1 VATTQVACVP
11 LLVKRH
17 TFTCLEGSIPEAG
30 DQGSFALQPG
40 GRLAGRKAAM
50 PSLPLGPVQGAR
62 AGETL
67 EVQVVLFC
75 PRTRRQ
81 GRWRQR
87 PGWAAFCLSKALA
100 GVSKT
105 SAVTYPPDRKYRALS
120 SYLPPDGTPAGN
132 TPDHPTPNN
141 PTGGGGVQNTPILA
155 RAYLL
160 RSQVE
165 RPPRIQTSFLH
176 TDTPR
181 LWLAPEAKLERKP
194 LATERS
200 PLRSSAPSWSLRAA
214 PLANAIFQPPR
225 RRLLRNRQ

>member
-1 VATTQVACVP
+1 VATTRDACVP

-17 TFTCLEGSIPEAG
+17 IPWLASRDPSSRLEI
-30 DQGSFALQPG
+30 
-40 GRLAGRKAAM
+40 RV
-50 PSLPLGPVQGAR
+50 PLLDNRGLDWPDGKPLCRAFLLVQSRGQERAR
-62 AGETL
+62 HSK
-67 EVQVVLFC
+67 VQVVLTC

-81 GRWRQR
+81 GRWRQH
-87 PGWAAFCLSKALA
+87 PGWAAFCLSTSTSEALA

-105 SAVTYPPDRKYRALS
+105 SAVAYPPDRKDRALS

-165 RPPRIQTSFLH
+165 RPPRIQTDQLPSILTHRACGLH
-176 TDTPR
+176 
-181 LWLAPEAKLERKP
+181 
-194 LATERS
+194 
-200 PLRSSAPSWSLRAA
+200 
-214 PLANAIFQPPR
+214 QR
-225 RRLLRNRQ
+225 RN